1 MARAEWKRQ
10 GLLKPDRRGRKERP
24 RKKRLRRRQPFQDRL
39 CSSCHAEGKKA
50 KAQTASWCQGLCKR
64 HACVKGYKAPCKRAK
79 TAADSPRVDAEQE
92 KHDQAEAER
101 EWPDDQRRPPVA
113 QADSHCEKQ
122 ARQPKPM
129 QAVQHH
135 GPLGRLIKA
144 GKLVVF
150 EAPPRSPF
158 APKRQ
163 RLQAGAGMRSLRAQR
178 LVCPDCAKEGAKSQA
193 QTATWCEGLCQK
205 HARKQ
210 GLTHPP
216 KKACEPSATGKKTK
230 LMQDRFG
237 DKLKWA
243 KEEEPEE
250 KEHKE
255 GASQVICSW
264 FDAAPHSNEDDDV
277 DFAIVC
283 AALSTPGKGRIE
295 WRRS

>member
-1 MARAEWKRQ
+1 MGKFAWKNARVV
-10 GLLKPDRRGRKERP
+10 LLPDRR
-24 RKKRLRRRQPFQDRL
+24 
-39 CSSCHAEGKKA
+39 S
-50 KAQTASWCQGLCKR
+50 
-64 HACVKGYKAPCKRAK
+64 
-79 TAADSPRVDAEQE
+79 DAE
-92 KHDQAEAER
+92 R
-101 EWPDDQRRPPVA
+101 GRVRTRP
-113 QADSHCEKQ
+113 
-122 ARQPKPM
+122 
-129 QAVQHH
+129 
-135 GPLGRLIKA
+135 
-144 GKLVVF
+144 
-150 EAPPRSPF
+150 
-158 APKRQ
+158 
-163 RLQAGAGMRSLRAQR
+163 
-178 LVCPDCAKEGAKSQA
+178 VCADCAKEGAKSKA
-193 QTATWCEGLCQK
+193 QRATWCEGLCKK
-205 HARKQ
+205 HARKH